1 MTRKPPTQ
9 EAFEKFL
16 AWLGPDREQAGE
28 TYQKIQFRL
37 TKIFSCHGC
46 TEPETLADETIDRVI
61 GKTDWLME
69 NYVGDPIRYF
79 CGVARNVLKE
89 DIRYR
94 VIPKLPLKE
103 ETEDDEGGKERY
115 DCLDKCLA
123 ELPQP
128 GRSLVLAY
136 YAEEGNA
143 KIVIRK
149 KLAAEAGITM
159 RALRLR
165 VFHIRL
171 QLSKCMKTCLSQ
183 VQDSETLLVRKA

>member
-1 MTRKPPTQ
+1 MTRKPPTP

-28 TYQKIQFRL
+28 KYQKIQFRL

-61 GKTDWLME
+61 AKTDWLLE

-89 DIRYR
+89 DVRYR
-94 VIPKLPLKE
+94 VVPQLPLKE
-103 ETEDDEGGKERY
+103 ETEHDEGGQKRY
-115 DCLDKCLA
+115 DCLDKCMA
-123 ELPQP
+123 ELPQA

-136 YAEEGNA
+136 YEEEGNA
-143 KIVIRK
+143 KIVLRK
-149 KLAAEAGITM
+149 KLAEEGGTTL

-171 QLSKCMKTCLSQ
+171 QLNKCMKTCLQ
-183 VQDSETLLVRKA
+183 V